1 MKSAT
6 VVSREHTLSRVIAV
20 VREDSNL
27 SLLQSRSLLVRPRV
41 ALWDVPSQY
50 LADIWPPPHIEGFI
64 AGNQPPDSQ
73 RVAAKK

>member
-6 VVSREHTLSRVIAV
+6 VVSREHTLSRVVAV

-27 SLLQSRSLLVRPRV
+27 SMLQSRSLLVRPRV

-50 LADIWPPPHIEGFI
+50 LADIWPPHIEGFI
-64 AGNQPPDSQ
+64 AGTQPPDSQ